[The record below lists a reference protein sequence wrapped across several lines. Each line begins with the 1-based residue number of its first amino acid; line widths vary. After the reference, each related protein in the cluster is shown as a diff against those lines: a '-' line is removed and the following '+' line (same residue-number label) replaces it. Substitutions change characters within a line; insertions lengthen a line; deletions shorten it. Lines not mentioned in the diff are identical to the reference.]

1 MNNLF
6 LSPKSLISSNAFPS
20 LLSPLPSSNPN
31 PIFPLFQ
38 SISSKT
44 LRNSVVNCRGIEVSV
59 LNDHSNSLSSSSNG
73 STGHAKLKN
82 VGVKDVDIAT
92 FGNLCVDIV
101 LGVPQLPPEP
111 LSERE
116 AYMEDLASSPP
127 DKVYIFIFFVET
139 QNFYLLWVPF
149 LISI

>member
-1 MNNLF
+1 M
-6 LSPKSLISSNAFPS
+6 
-20 LLSPLPSSNPN
+20 
-31 PIFPLFQ
+31 
-38 SISSKT
+38 
-44 LRNSVVNCRGIEVSV
+44 
-59 LNDHSNSLSSSSNG
+59 
-73 STGHAKLKN
+73 KN

-127 DKVYIFIFFVET
+127 DKV
-139 QNFYLLWVPF
+139 
-149 LISI
+149 